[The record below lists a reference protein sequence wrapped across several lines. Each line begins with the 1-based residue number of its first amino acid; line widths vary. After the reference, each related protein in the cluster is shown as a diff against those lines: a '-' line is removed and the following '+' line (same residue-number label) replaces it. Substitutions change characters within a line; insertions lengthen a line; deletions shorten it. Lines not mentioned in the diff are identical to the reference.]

1 MLYNPAI
8 RKPLQEGDTMTGIQN
23 LSSMIGS
30 TSLVELTKL
39 ADGLG
44 ARVFAKIESRNPG
57 GSVKD
62 RIARGMLD
70 DAESRGVIVR
80 GVSRIVEPTSGNTG
94 IALAMLGAERG
105 YQVTLTMPDSMS
117 IERRKMLAAFG
128 AELVLTPKAQGMAGA
143 VAEAKRLVEE
153 GENAWMPSQ
162 FENPANPAS
171 HFTTTGPEIAAALEG
186 SPDYIVA
193 GVGTGGT
200 ISGTGRYLRSLNP
213 EVVVIAVEPT
223 ESAIIAQALAGE
235 AITPGSHGI
244 QGIGANFIP
253 GTLDLEVLDEA
264 LNVATDDA
272 IAMAR
277 RLASEE
283 GLSAGISAGAAVVA
297 ALRVAARPEAAGKT
311 VVTVLP
317 DTGERYLSTPLWS
330 HLEF

>member
-1 MLYNPAI
+1 
-8 RKPLQEGDTMTGIQN
+8 MTGIQN

-44 ARVFAKIESRNPG
+44 GRVFAKIESRNPG

-70 DAESRGVIVR
+70 EAESRGVIVR
-80 GVSRIVEPTSGNTG
+80 GVSRIIEPTSGNTG

-105 YQVTLTMPDSMS
+105 YRVTLTMPDSMS

-128 AELVLTPKAQGMAGA
+128 AELVLTPKAQGMTGA
-143 VAEAKRLVEE
+143 VAEAERLVAE

-162 FENPANPAS
+162 FQNPANPAA
-171 HFTTTGPEIAAALEG
+171 HFSTTGPEIETALDG
-186 SPDYIVA
+186 APDYIVA

-200 ISGTGRYLRSLNP
+200 ISGAGRYLRSLNS
-213 EVVVIAVEPT
+213 ELVVIAVEPT

-253 GTLDLEVLDEA
+253 GTLDLEILDEA

-311 VVTVLP
+311 IVTVLP

>member
-1 MLYNPAI
+1 
-8 RKPLQEGDTMTGIQN
+8 MTGIQN

-105 YQVTLTMPDSMS
+105 YRVTLTMPDSMS

-171 HFTTTGPEIAAALEG
+171 HFTTTGPEIAAALDG

-200 ISGTGRYLRSLNP
+200 ISGSGRYLRSLNP
-213 EVVVIAVEPT
+213 ELVVIAVEPT

-253 GTLDLEVLDEA
+253 GTLDLEILDEA
-264 LNVATDDA
+264 LGVATDDA

-297 ALRVAARPEAAGKT
+297 ALSVAARPEAAGKT
-311 VVTVLP
+311 IVTVLP